1 MNRPSR
7 QRSHLLEKIAQK
19 ESRNPGKAGKR
30 VKAWRKW
37 TEHYKAAAEGGAP
50 QDGASTAQAAG

>member
-7 QRSHLLEKIAQK
+7 QIAHLLEKIATK
-19 ESRNPGKAGKR
+19 ESRTPGKAGKR

-37 TEHYKAAAEGGAP
+37 AEHYKAKAEGVTPGATP
-50 QDGASTAQAAG
+50 AATT